1 MSAINS
7 VHFTGNLTTDP
18 EFRFLESGIGRAVF
32 GLAVNKRVRNEQ
44 TGQWEDGAAMF
55 IRVTAFR
62 ELAENIAESL
72 KKGTYVSVD
81 GELRQNNYTTD
92 NGEKRT
98 TYEVVADN
106 VSANLKFATAKVT
119 KTQKGTRRPSG
130 APDQNNAW
138 ATSTPA
144 APVGAAWPA

>member
-1 MSAINS
+1 MGFLAD
-7 VHFTGNLTTDP
+7 VDLLATAVERACRRFDP
-18 EFRFLESGIGRAVF
+18 
-32 GLAVNKRVRNEQ
+32 
-44 TGQWEDGAAMF
+44 
-55 IRVTAFR
+55 AFR

-119 KTQKGTRRPSG
+119 KVQKGTRRPSD
-130 APDQNNAW
+130 APDQSNAW

>member
-18 EFRFLESGIGRAVF
+18 EFRFVESGMGRAVF
-32 GLAVNKRVRNEQ
+32 SLAVNKRVRNEQ

-72 KKGTYVSVD
+72 KKGAYVSVD

-106 VSANLKFATAKVT
+106 VSANLRFATVKVS
-119 KTQKGTRRPSG
+119 KAQKGTRRPSG
-130 APDQNNAW
+130 APDHGDAW
-138 ATSTPA
+138 APATSA